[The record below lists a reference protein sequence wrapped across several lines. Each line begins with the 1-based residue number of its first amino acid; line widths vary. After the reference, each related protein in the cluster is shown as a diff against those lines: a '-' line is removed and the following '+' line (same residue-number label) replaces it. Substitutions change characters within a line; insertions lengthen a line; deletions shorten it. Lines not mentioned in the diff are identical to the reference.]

1 MTAQR
6 VKLSNVLWFANV
18 SRFALKVWDSEVLA
32 DGGAFEACFNASEL
46 RVTLVW
52 TDPPGSYSLLLKML
66 CVKLV
71 PADAL
76 PYVGSLSAS
85 KALVN
90 DLDLVVIAPN
100 GTVHMGNGWTR
111 WDEAH
116 GPHAVPDSDNNC
128 EQVRIGQGA
137 GVYTIRVRGANVPL
151 GPQAFALVA
160 TGRGAPSACVASWP
174 ECPSNCSGRGA
185 CRAGRCDCEPPSFG
199 ADCGLDPVPLQCG
212 APYRIALSSGGQV
225 RVANLPKAPLY
236 PLYQCSTLA
245 QAGVV
250 HAPKGRVAPRHQR
263 QRRRP
268 SLHAQWRAK
277 WPQRRL

>member
-6 VKLSNVLWFANV
+6 VNLSNVLWFANV

-52 TDPPGSYSLLLKML
+52 TDPP
-66 CVKLV
+66 
-71 PADAL
+71 
-76 PYVGSLSAS
+76 GSLSAS

-151 GPQAFALVA
+151 GPQAFALVV
-160 TGRGAPSACVASWP
+160 TGRGAPSACVNSAP

-185 CRAGRCDCEPPSFG
+185 CRAGRCACEPPSFG

-225 RVANLPKAPLY
+225 SAANPKP
-236 PLYQCSTLA
+236 T
-245 QAGVV
+245 
-250 HAPKGRVAPRHQR
+250 
-263 QRRRP
+263 
-268 SLHAQWRAK
+268 
-277 WPQRRL
+277 